1 MKDPIKLRT
10 IFMGTSSFAA
20 VVLESLA
27 KAGYNVISVY
37 TQTDKKSGRSQNIQ
51 PSAVELVSQ
60 KNSWPVLKPEK
71 FDEKNIIAL
80 KEQKPDLIIVAAYG
94 KILPKNVLNLPGFG
108 AINVHASLL
117 PKFRGPSPIQNAIL
131 DGVSNSGVTIMLM
144 NEGIDSGD
152 ILREKKVALNQDE
165 TYPEVLKKMA
175 KISSDLLL
183 ETVPLWIK
191 RKIKP
196 QKQNEKQATYCQLI
210 ERSDGK
216 IIWENDAK
224 TIYNQWRAFVL
235 WPGIFTY
242 WKNNS
247 FNLRL
252 KLHKIALSQDVA
264 EFSGK
269 MGQVF
274 NLGDKIAVKANEGA
288 IILEEVQLE
297 GKNKLKVSDFVNG
310 HPEFMGAILK

>member
-20 VVLESLA
+20 VILESLA
-27 KAGYNVISVY
+27 NAGYNVISVY
-37 TQTDKKSGRSQNIQ
+37 TQTDRKSGRSQNIQ

-60 KNSWPVLKPEK
+60 KNSLPVLKPEK
-71 FDEKNIIAL
+71 FDEKTITEL
-80 KEQKPDLIIVAAYG
+80 KKQKPDLIVVAAYG
-94 KILPKNVLNLPGFG
+94 KILPSAVLNLPGFG
-108 AINVHASLL
+108 AINIHASLL

-131 DGVSNSGVTIMLM
+131 EGVSNTGTTIMLM

-152 ILREKKVALNQDE
+152 ILREKKVVLNPRE

-175 KISSDLLL
+175 KISSALLL
-183 ETVPLWIK
+183 ETIPLWIK

-196 QKQNEKQATYCQLI
+196 QKQNESQATYCQLI
-210 ERSDGK
+210 ERNDGK
-216 IIWENDAK
+216 IIWENNAE

-235 WPGIFTY
+235 WPGVFTY
-242 WKNNS
+242 WKNNG

-252 KLHKIALSQDVA
+252 KLHKIALSQNVA

-269 MGQVF
+269 VGQVF
-274 NLGDKIAVKANEGA
+274 NLDDKIAVKTNKGT